1 MASKKKKIKIPIS
14 NLSSE
19 EINSLQDNID
29 SDYEEKIDNLMNDF
43 NTEFVDRIAIENSEC
58 DISEV
63 VIHEKDDS
71 NGSNFIPTTKPI
83 EAVVKVC
90 NQILNLKMMVT
101 IFH

>member
-29 SDYEEKIDNLMNDF
+29 SDYEENIDNLMNDF
-43 NTEFVDRIAIENSEC
+43 NTEFVDRTAIENSEC

-63 VIHEKDDS
+63 VIYEKDDS
-71 NGSNFIPTTKPI
+71 NGSNFIPTIKPI

>member
-14 NLSSE
+14 NISSE
-19 EINSLQDNID
+19 EINTLQDNID
-29 SDYEEKIDNLMNDF
+29 SNYEEKIDNLMNDF

-63 VIHEKDDS
+63 VIYEKDDS

>member
-29 SDYEEKIDNLMNDF
+29 SDYEENIDNLMNDF
-43 NTEFVDRIAIENSEC
+43 NTEFVDRTAIENSEC

-63 VIHEKDDS
+63 VIYEKDDS

-83 EAVVKVC
+83 EAVVESV
-90 NQILNLKMMVT
+90 
-101 IFH
+101 

>member
-1 MASKKKKIKIPIS
+1 MTSKKKKIKIPIS

-63 VIHEKDDS
+63 VIYEKDDS

>member
-29 SDYEEKIDNLMNDF
+29 SDYEENIDNLMNDF
-43 NTEFVDRIAIENSEC
+43 NTEFVDRTAIENSEC

-63 VIHEKDDS
+63 VIYEKDDS